1 MSLMSLSR
9 GAWEKSGPL
18 GVIGTK
24 AIASAISRPP
34 QAMKGIA
41 NETPVSRCCRR
52 FLSILGIGV
61 QCYKSNVVH
70 CSRKPAHRALAKVA
84 PYVYFPPWFLPET
97 TAPSVSL
104 QLAGDRQTRFAWR
117 FARRL
122 HFSYLWN
129 CTRHGSVVC
138 VISPNPETGEME

>member
-41 NETPVSRCCRR
+41 NETPVSKCCRR
-52 FLSILGIGV
+52 FLSISGIEV
-61 QCYKSNVVH
+61 QCYKRNVVH
-70 CSRKPAHRALAKVA
+70 CSRKPAHRSHRKWGPVVFTSHPGFSSKQQLQAFRCRLRETRKCTSVGVSHEDCISDAECLATNMDV
-84 PYVYFPPWFLPET
+84 
-97 TAPSVSL
+97 
-104 QLAGDRQTRFAWR
+104 
-117 FARRL
+117 
-122 HFSYLWN
+122 
-129 CTRHGSVVC
+129 
-138 VISPNPETGEME
+138 